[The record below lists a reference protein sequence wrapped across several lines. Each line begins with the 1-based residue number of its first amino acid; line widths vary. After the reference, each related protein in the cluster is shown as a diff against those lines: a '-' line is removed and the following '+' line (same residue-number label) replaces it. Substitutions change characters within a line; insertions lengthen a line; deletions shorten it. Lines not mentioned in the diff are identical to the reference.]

1 MDNLFIKELKKL
13 RTTDLR
19 IIKTKQALHDALLT
33 LLSQKPLEQISIA
46 EICREG
52 KVNRGTFY
60 LHYEQKEGLFE
71 EYFQEIMEDLYQS
84 YEEPYRAVTTLDT
97 NQLDPN
103 TIRIFHHIERFKMF
117 YRIVFSKN
125 VPLTY
130 YYMLFDGIYSLLKRD
145 ITTQHIHQMEDHIS
159 IDYYSAYQAN
169 AIIGLIIQ
177 WYRGDFSDSVTMLN
191 QQLAA
196 ILKNVRSGG

>member
-1 MDNLFIKELKKL
+1 
-13 RTTDLR
+13 
-19 IIKTKQALHDALLT
+19 
-33 LLSQKPLEQISIA
+33 
-46 EICREG
+46 
-52 KVNRGTFY
+52 
-60 LHYEQKEGLFE
+60 
-71 EYFQEIMEDLYQS
+71 MEDLYQS

-103 TIRIFHHIERFKMF
+103 TIRIFIILNALKCFTVSSF
-117 YRIVFSKN
+117 LKN

-191 QQLAA
+191 QQLA
-196 ILKNVRSGG
+196 LF

>member
-1 MDNLFIKELKKL
+1 MNTYNKSVEYGGENLKAN
-13 RTTDLR
+13 DLR
-19 IIKTKQALHDALLT
+19 VVKTKQALHNALMT
-33 LLSQKPLEQISIA
+33 LLSEKPLENISIA
-46 EICREG
+46 ELCRVAN
-52 KVNRGTFY
+52 VNRGTFY
-60 LHYEQKEGLFE
+60 LHYEQKERLFE
-71 EYFQEIMEDLYQS
+71 EYFHEIMEDLYNS
-84 YEEPYRAVTTLDT
+84 YEEPYRAVTTLDK

-145 ITTQHIHQMEDHIS
+145 ITTQHKLPDEIA

-177 WYRGDFSDSVTMLN
+177 WYRQDFTESVSTLN
-191 QQLAA
+191 KQLAA
-196 ILKNVRSGG
+196 ILRFGH

>member
-1 MDNLFIKELKKL
+1 
-13 RTTDLR
+13 
-19 IIKTKQALHDALLT
+19 LT

-46 EICREG
+46 EICREA

>member
-1 MDNLFIKELKKL
+1 MEKLFTKELKKL
-13 RTTDLR
+13 STTDLR
-19 IIKTKQALHDALLT
+19 IIKTKQALHAALLT

-46 EICREG
+46 EICREA

-97 NQLDPN
+97 HQLDPN
-103 TIRIFHHIERFKMF
+103 TIRIFHHIERFKIF

-145 ITTQHIHQMEDHIS
+145 ITLHHEHQMTESIS

-177 WYRGDFSDSVTMLN
+177 WYRGDFKDSVSVLN

>member
-1 MDNLFIKELKKL
+1 MSAN
-13 RTTDLR
+13 DLR
-19 IIKTKQALHDALLT
+19 IVKTKQALHNALLT
-33 LLSQKPLEQISIA
+33 LLSEKPLENITIA
-46 EICREG
+46 EICRVA

-71 EYFQEIMEDLYQS
+71 EYFQEIMEDLYNS
-84 YEEPYRAVTTLDT
+84 YEEPYRAVTTLDK

-130 YYMLFDGIYSLLKRD
+130 YYMLFDGIHSLMKRD
-145 ITTQHIHQMEDHIS
+145 VTAHYQMHDEIS

-177 WYRGDFSDSVTMLN
+177 WYRQDFEDSVSTLN
-191 QQLAA
+191 KQLAA
-196 ILKNVRSGG
+196 ILRIGEKQ

>member
-1 MDNLFIKELKKL
+1 MTAN
-13 RTTDLR
+13 DLR
-19 IIKTKQALHDALLT
+19 VVKTKQALHNGLLT
-33 LLSQKPLEQISIA
+33 LLSEKPLENITIA
-46 EICREG
+46 EICRVA

-71 EYFQEIMEDLYQS
+71 EYFQEIMEDLYHS
-84 YEEPYRAVTTLDT
+84 YEEPYRAVTTLDK

-130 YYMLFDGIYSLLKRD
+130 YYMLFDEIHSLMKRD
-145 ITTQHIHQMEDHIS
+145 LTAHKIHDDIS

-177 WYRGDFSDSVTMLN
+177 WYRQDFTDSVSTLN
-191 QQLAA
+191 MQLAA
-196 ILKNVRSGG
+196 ILRFGH

>member
-1 MDNLFIKELKKL
+1 MS
-13 RTTDLR
+13 TTDLR
-19 IIKTKQALHDALLT
+19 IIKTKQALHAALLT

-46 EICREG
+46 EICREA

-97 NQLDPN
+97 HQLDPD
-103 TIRIFHHIERFKMF
+103 TIRIFHHIKRFKIF

-145 ITTQHIHQMEDHIS
+145 ITLHHEHQMTTSIS

-177 WYRGDFSDSVTMLN
+177 WYRDDFSDSVTVLN

-196 ILKNVRSGG
+196 ILKNVRNGG

>member
-1 MDNLFIKELKKL
+1 MNTYNKSVEYGGENLKVN
-13 RTTDLR
+13 DLR
-19 IIKTKQALHDALLT
+19 VIKTKQALHNALMT
-33 LLSQKPLEQISIA
+33 LLSEKPLENISIA
-46 EICREG
+46 EICR
-52 KVNRGTFY
+52 VANINRGTFY

-71 EYFQEIMEDLYQS
+71 EYFQEIMEDLYNS
-84 YEEPYRAVTTLDT
+84 YEEPYRAVTTLDK

-145 ITTQHIHQMEDHIS
+145 ITAQHKLHDEIA

-177 WYRGDFSDSVTMLN
+177 WYRQDFADSVSTLN
-191 QQLAA
+191 KQLAA
-196 ILKNVRSGG
+196 ILRFGH

>member
-1 MDNLFIKELKKL
+1 MKAN
-13 RTTDLR
+13 DLR
-19 IIKTKQALHDALLT
+19 VVKTKQALHNALMT
-33 LLSQKPLEQISIA
+33 LLSEKPLENISIT
-46 EICREG
+46 EICRVAN
-52 KVNRGTFY
+52 VNRGTFY

-71 EYFQEIMEDLYQS
+71 EYFQEIMEDLYNS
-84 YEEPYRAVTTLDT
+84 YEEPYRAVATLDK

-145 ITTQHIHQMEDHIS
+145 ITAQHKLQDEIA

-177 WYRGDFSDSVTMLN
+177 WYRHDFADSVSTLN
-191 QQLAA
+191 KQLAA
-196 ILKNVRSGG
+196 ILRFDH

>member
-1 MDNLFIKELKKL
+1 MEMKNL
-13 RTTDLR
+13 TANDLR
-19 IIKTKQALHDALLT
+19 VVKTKQALHNALLT
-33 LLSQKPLEQISIA
+33 LLSEKPLENITIA
-46 EICREG
+46 EICRVA

-71 EYFQEIMEDLYQS
+71 EYFQEIMEDLYHS
-84 YEEPYRAVTTLDT
+84 YEEPYRAVTTLDK

-130 YYMLFDGIYSLLKRD
+130 YYMLFDEIHSLMKRD
-145 ITTQHIHQMEDHIS
+145 LTAHKIHDDIS

-177 WYRGDFSDSVTMLN
+177 WYRQDFTDSVSTLN
-191 QQLAA
+191 MQLAA
-196 ILKNVRSGG
+196 ILRFGH

>member
-1 MDNLFIKELKKL
+1 LKAN
-13 RTTDLR
+13 DLR
-19 IIKTKQALHDALLT
+19 VVKTKQALHNALMT
-33 LLSQKPLEQISIA
+33 LLSEKPLENISIA
-46 EICREG
+46 ELCRVAN
-52 KVNRGTFY
+52 VNRGTFY

-71 EYFQEIMEDLYQS
+71 EYFHEIMEDLYNS
-84 YEEPYRAVTTLDT
+84 YEEPYRAVTTLDK

-145 ITTQHIHQMEDHIS
+145 ITTQHKLPDEIA

-177 WYRGDFSDSVTMLN
+177 WYRQDFTESVSTLN
-191 QQLAA
+191 KQLAA
-196 ILKNVRSGG
+196 ILRFGH

>member
-46 EICREG
+46 EICREA

-196 ILKNVRSGG
+196 ILKNVRDGG

>member
-1 MDNLFIKELKKL
+1 M

-46 EICREG
+46 EICREA

-103 TIRIFHHIERFKMF
+103 TIRIFIILNALKCF
-117 YRIVFSKN
+117 IVSSFLKCP
-125 VPLTY
+125 VDL
-130 YYMLFDGIYSLLKRD
+130 LLHAFDGIYSLLKRD
-145 ITTQHIHQMEDHIS
+145 ITSHHVHQMEDHIS

>member
-1 MDNLFIKELKKL
+1 M

-46 EICREG
+46 EICREA

-103 TIRIFHHIERFKMF
+103 TICIFHHIERFKMF

-145 ITTQHIHQMEDHIS
+145 ITTQHIHQMENHIS

>member
-1 MDNLFIKELKKL
+1 M

-46 EICREG
+46 EICREA

-60 LHYEQKEGLFE
+60 LHYEQKEGGLFE

-145 ITTQHIHQMEDHIS
+145 ITSHHVHQMEDHIS

>member
-1 MDNLFIKELKKL
+1 MNTYNKSVEYGGENLKAN
-13 RTTDLR
+13 DLR
-19 IIKTKQALHDALLT
+19 VVKTKQALHNALMT
-33 LLSQKPLEQISIA
+33 LLSEKPLENISIA
-46 EICREG
+46 EICR
-52 KVNRGTFY
+52 VANINRGTFY

-71 EYFQEIMEDLYQS
+71 EYFQEIMEDLYNS
-84 YEEPYRAVTTLDT
+84 YEEPYRAVTTLDK

-103 TIRIFHHIERFKMF
+103 TIRIFHHIEHFKMF

-145 ITTQHIHQMEDHIS
+145 ITAQHKLHDEIA

-177 WYRGDFSDSVTMLN
+177 WYRQDFADSVSTLN
-191 QQLAA
+191 KQLAA
-196 ILKNVRSGG
+196 ILRFGH

>member
-1 MDNLFIKELKKL
+1 MNTYKKSVEYEGENLKAN
-13 RTTDLR
+13 DLR
-19 IIKTKQALHDALLT
+19 VVKTKQALHNALMT
-33 LLSQKPLEQISIA
+33 LLSQKPLETISIA
-46 EICREG
+46 EICR
-52 KVNRGTFY
+52 VANINRGTFY

-71 EYFQEIMEDLYQS
+71 EYFQEIMEDLYNS
-84 YEEPYRAVTTLDT
+84 YEEPYRAVTTLDK

-145 ITTQHIHQMEDHIS
+145 ITAQHKLHDEIA

-177 WYRGDFSDSVTMLN
+177 WYRNDFADSVSTLN
-191 QQLAA
+191 KQLAA
-196 ILKNVRSGG
+196 ILRFGH